1 MAESC
6 SEHWR
11 ITLSEQVG
19 ALAVSD
25 DGQRV
30 FVGTLQGS
38 ISCLSA
44 EGVEQWR
51 AFAGGPVRALALAP
65 AAGLLLVGRLDEA
78 RLFDFD
84 GHQQATL
91 PQCGSAVAITPDAE
105 RLFAAAR
112 HERICGF
119 NRAGEQLWAQ
129 DAGGDIAHLTLA
141 PDGEHVGY
149 VNSRGM
155 IELRDR
161 EGRRRMF
168 YRLRSLAT
176 QPLAILPRSAG
187 MAAFTNDR
195 QLHAVAADGSLR
207 WQQTLA
213 ARAETLAV
221 AAAGDEL
228 AVGTS
233 DGTISLLES
242 SGALLWQHKTSGS
255 PRGLALAANGRFLA
269 GSAQRYGL
277 FLIDCEYEQ
286 IWRRPSLG
294 EIKALALSPD
304 GRWLVVAT
312 ADSTTALFEN
322 SAARDPARSV
332 AWRERRLVRQLRSKA
347 TLHPLLGLANW
358 LDTFDQA
365 LRANE
370 PVRCG
375 ALLDEIR
382 RPTYQLSSAQ
392 QAMVDSREAALQ
404 LRRGLDLQ
412 AEGDNTAARAAFAQ
426 SLALHERLGHR
437 EGEGQALAALHSLD
451 LPLAETAQLRVTL
464 HRMPLVLGSSDA
476 MIADSLPE
484 LPHAEQLQIIS
495 AATLVGSMQALLRGV
510 AFAGHHLQTAAAGGL
525 ATLDPGPDLPVLAK
539 LLASTHWFVRWQAVC
554 ALGRKTTI
562 QPWWQNAQI
571 RHALL
576 ALVERG
582 EPEPLLRRE
591 LARTL
596 GLSQDPQVE
605 QLLLPWLQDPDDEV
619 RLAVVDALAACGTR
633 RALAALTAVPKGST
647 LSGRD
652 PQAAAAEAQQAI
664 QRRSPIPS
672 VQAIWLRQRRL
683 EQTRAVHRQQLFL
696 PGSGSLEA
704 VIALDQQSIGVELR
718 YCLSHEQRLVGEQ
731 TLIISS
737 EQYEVVVPA
746 NEPLAEDAPQQSVL
760 DDIQAGLVELL
771 DGQVA
776 RQTHPQQPRQLC
788 LPLEP
793 PDTLWAPGNYT
804 LEIWIEEQ
812 RRSTTSFRVAAG
824 ATIEAI
830 TLQVGSVDRALIM
843 SAHEAELAAII
854 TLDTVPMDTEVRVQL
869 QMVGARQALAEAH
882 ARTSTE
888 GHQQLRLELGTARL
902 FVGGS
907 LVVAKVADTIAGVTV
922 QFDRRST
929 IEQLVMCKQADAEF
943 LPLQATST
951 YSASEPFVCV
961 VETGPVDKGTRFEAV
976 WRRTGQALTEPYSF
990 RAQVDG
996 PQRIAFSLRPGSM
1009 GWQPGEYDVVIQGP
1023 GEVCAVRHFAVRAN
1037 GFQQLITVLRRSG
1050 RRANQAAPVAEVAGR
1065 AGETHFRI
1073 ERLDPAE
1080 VRWLESPTTATDQRP
1095 ADEKALN
1102 LLLQPAAPDSE
1113 QSARGSVRTKRGP
1126 ASLVPADVMAQLAEQ
1141 FGSQPSSPARSHSPT
1156 PTPQTESDLIRDLGT
1171 MFERRQQA
1179 ADEAA
1184 PPE

>member
-6 SEHWR
+6 SERWQ
-11 ITLSEQVG
+11 ITLGEQVG

-38 ISCLSA
+38 LSCLSA
-44 EGVEQWR
+44 DGAEQWR

-65 AAGLLLVGRLDEA
+65 VARLLLVGMLDEA

-91 PQCGSAVAITPDAE
+91 PQCGPAVAITPDAE

-112 HERICGF
+112 RERICGF
-119 NRAGEQLWAQ
+119 NRAGEQLWIQ
-129 DAGGDIAHLTLA
+129 DAGGDVEHLTLA

-149 VNSRGM
+149 VNARGM

-161 EGRRRMF
+161 EGHRRMF

-176 QPLAILPRSAG
+176 QPLAILPRGAG

-213 ARAETLAV
+213 ARVETLAV
-221 AAAGDEL
+221 ATAGDEL

-233 DGTISLLES
+233 DGTISLLAS

-255 PRGLALAANGRFLA
+255 PRRLALAANGRFLA
-269 GSAQRYGL
+269 GSAQHYGL

-286 IWRRPSLG
+286 IWRRPSFG

-312 ADSTTALFEN
+312 ADSATAMFEN
-322 SAARDPARSV
+322 SAARDPARSA
-332 AWRERRLVRQLRSKA
+332 AWRERRLVRRLRSHA
-347 TLHPLLGLANW
+347 ASHPLLGLANW

-370 PVRCG
+370 PARCS

-382 RPTYQLSSAQ
+382 RPTYQLSITQ
-392 QAMVDSREAALQ
+392 QAMVDSREAALL

-412 AEGDNTAARAAFAQ
+412 AGGDDATARAAFAQ

-451 LPLAETAQLRVTL
+451 LPLAETAQLRATL

-495 AATLVGSMQALLRGV
+495 TVTLVGSMQPLLRGI
-510 AFAGHHLQTAAAGGL
+510 AFAEAHLQTAAAGGL
-525 ATLDPGPDLPVLAK
+525 ATLDPGPGLPVLAN
-539 LLASTHWFVRWQAVC
+539 LLASTHWFVRWQAVS
-554 ALGRKTTI
+554 ALGRKMTS

-596 GLSQDPQVE
+596 GLSQDAQVE
-605 QLLLPWLQDPDDEV
+605 QLLLGWLQDPDDEV

-633 RALAALTAVPKGST
+633 RALPALAAVPQGST

-652 PQAAAAEAQQAI
+652 PKAAATEALQAI
-664 QRRSPIPS
+664 QRRNPIPA
-672 VQAIWLRQRRL
+672 VQALWLRQHRPER
-683 EQTRAVHRQQLFL
+683 TRAVRPQQLFL
-696 PGSGSLEA
+696 PDSGPLEA
-704 VIALDQQSIGVELR
+704 VVTVDQQSIGVELR
-718 YCLSHEQRLVGEQ
+718 YCLRHEQRLVGEQ
-731 TLIISS
+731 TLITSS
-737 EQYEVVVPA
+737 EQFEVVVPA
-746 NEPLAEDAPQQSVL
+746 NEPLAEVAPQPLGL
-760 DDIQAGLVELL
+760 DSIQAGLVELL
-771 DGQVA
+771 DGQMA
-776 RQTHPQQPRQLC
+776 RQTRPQQPRQLC
-788 LPLEP
+788 LLLEP

-804 LEIWIEEQ
+804 LEIWLEEQ
-812 RRSTTSFRVAAG
+812 RRSATSFRVAAG

-830 TLQVGSVDRALIM
+830 TLQLGSAERAPNM
-843 SAHEAELAAII
+843 SAHGAELAAIL
-854 TLDTVPMDTEVRVQL
+854 TLDAVPVDTEVRVQL
-869 QMVGARQALAEAH
+869 QVAGARQALVEARAHTSAE
-882 ARTSTE
+882 
-888 GHQQLRLELGTARL
+888 GQQQLRLELGAARL
-902 FVGGS
+902 FVGAN
-907 LVVAKVADTIAGVTV
+907 LVVAKVAGTIAGVTV
-922 QFDRRST
+922 QFDRQST
-929 IEQLVMCKQADAEF
+929 IEQLVMCKQVDAQF

-951 YSASEPFVCV
+951 YSANEPFVCV
-961 VETGPVDKGTRFEAV
+961 VETGFVAKDTRFEAI

-990 RAQVDG
+990 RVEVDG
-996 PQRIAFSLRPGSM
+996 PQRIAFSLRPASM
-1009 GWQPGEYDVVIQGP
+1009 GWQPGEYDVLIQGP
-1023 GEVCAVRHFAVRAN
+1023 SEVRAVGRFAVRAN
-1037 GFQQLITVLRRSG
+1037 GFQQLIAVLRPSG
-1050 RRANQAAPVAEVAGR
+1050 RRVNQAAPVAEVAGR

-1080 VRWLESPTTATDQRP
+1080 VRWLHSPDTATEQRP
-1095 ADEKALN
+1095 ADEKPLN
-1102 LLLQPAAPDSE
+1102 LLLQPAAHDAE
-1113 QSARGSVRTKRGP
+1113 QPAKGSVATKRGS
-1126 ASLVPADVMAQLAEQ
+1126 ASFMPADVMAQLAEQ
-1141 FGSQPSSPARSHSPT
+1141 FGPQPSPARSLSPA
-1156 PTPQTESDLIRDLGT
+1156 PTPQIESDLIRDLGS
-1171 MFERRQQA
+1171 MFESRQQT
-1179 ADEAA
+1179 ADGMA